1 MCEEGGCNSKE
12 SGCHVT
18 MMNDL
23 LKKYCRISTLKSRN
37 SRIVYD
43 DNHKCTRRVVTFIH
57 KNLLSSS

>member
-1 MCEEGGCNSKE
+1 
-12 SGCHVT
+12 